1 MDCNHIPLTAMHPWN
16 ELEQRFLGFTN
27 TVKEILDSINVV
39 VDDEEVPAY
48 ITDNVSNLTVGLKQ
62 YVSICEDEIASAM
75 GSKIAHDYGANSLQQ
90 TTGTLIIGDD
100 YTVQLPR
107 YVIGLLGWEA
117 GDSLHWEIK
126 DDNTAVIRKLD

>member
-1 MDCNHIPLTAMHPWN
+1 MHPWN
-16 ELEQRFLGFTN
+16 ELEQRFLRFTN
-27 TVKEILDSINVV
+27 TVREFTDSIILA
-39 VDDEEVPAY
+39 VDDDEVPSH
-48 ITDNVSNLTVGLKQ
+48 TVDNVSNLAVGLKQ
-62 YVSICEDEIASAM
+62 YVITCEDEIASAI

-107 YVIGLLGWEA
+107 YIIGLLGWEA

>member
-1 MDCNHIPLTAMHPWN
+1 MHPWD
-16 ELEQRFLGFTN
+16 ELEQRFLRFTN
-27 TVKEILDSINVV
+27 TVKELTESVMMA
-39 VDDEEVPAY
+39 VDDDRVPVA
-48 ITDNVSNLTVGLKQ
+48 IVDDVSNLTIGLKQ
-62 YVSICEDEIASAM
+62 YVITCEDEIASAM
-75 GSKIAHDYGANSLQQ
+75 ESKIAHDYGANSLQQ

-107 YVIGLLGWEA
+107 YVIELLGWGA

>member
-1 MDCNHIPLTAMHPWN
+1 MHSWN
-16 ELEQRFLGFTN
+16 ELEQRFLRLTN
-27 TVKEILDSINVV
+27 TVREFTDSIILA
-39 VDDEEVPAY
+39 VDDEEVPSH
-48 ITDNVSNLTVGLKQ
+48 TVDNVSNLAVGLKQ
-62 YVSICEDEIASAM
+62 YVITCEDEIASAI
-75 GSKIAHDYGANSLQQ
+75 GSKIAHDYGANPLQQ

-107 YVIGLLGWEA
+107 YVIELLGWGA

>member
-1 MDCNHIPLTAMHPWN
+1 MHPWN
-16 ELEQRFLGFTN
+16 ELEQRFLRFTN
-27 TVKEILDSINVV
+27 TVREFTDSIILA
-39 VDDEEVPAY
+39 VDDEEVPY
-48 ITDNVSNLTVGLKQ
+48 HTVDNVSNLAVGLKQ
-62 YVSICEDEIASAM
+62 YVITCEDEIASAIE
-75 GSKIAHDYGANSLQQ
+75 SKIAHDYGANSLQQ

-107 YVIGLLGWEA
+107 YIIGLLGWEA

>member
-1 MDCNHIPLTAMHPWN
+1 MHPWN
-16 ELEQRFLGFTN
+16 ELEQRFLRFTN
-27 TVKEILDSINVV
+27 TVREFTDSIILA
-39 VDDEEVPAY
+39 VDDEEVPSH
-48 ITDNVSNLTVGLKQ
+48 TVDNVSNLAVGLKQ
-62 YVSICEDEIASAM
+62 YVITCEDEIASAIE
-75 GSKIAHDYGANSLQQ
+75 SKIAHDYGANSLQQ

-107 YVIGLLGWEA
+107 YIIGLLGWEA

>member
-1 MDCNHIPLTAMHPWN
+1 MHPWN
-16 ELEQRFLGFTN
+16 ELEQRFLRFTN
-27 TVKEILDSINVV
+27 TVREFTDSIILA
-39 VDDEEVPAY
+39 VDDEEVPSH
-48 ITDNVSNLTVGLKQ
+48 TVDNVSNLAVGLKQ
-62 YVSICEDEIASAM
+62 YVITCEDEIASAI

-107 YVIGLLGWEA
+107 YIIGLLGWEA

>member
-1 MDCNHIPLTAMHPWN
+1 MHPWN
-16 ELEQRFLGFTN
+16 ELEQRFLRFTN
-27 TVKEILDSINVV
+27 TVREFTDSIILAVY
-39 VDDEEVPAY
+39 DEEVPSH
-48 ITDNVSNLTVGLKQ
+48 TVDNVSNLAVGLKQ
-62 YVSICEDEIASAM
+62 YVITCEDEIASAIE
-75 GSKIAHDYGANSLQQ
+75 SKIAHDYGANSLQQ

-107 YVIGLLGWEA
+107 YIIGLLGWEA

>member
-1 MDCNHIPLTAMHPWN
+1 MHPWD
-16 ELEQRFLGFTN
+16 ELEQRFLRFTT
-27 TVKEILDSINVV
+27 TVKEFIETIAVA
-39 VDDEEVPAY
+39 VDDDLVPAKVV
-48 ITDNVSNLTVGLKQ
+48 DNVSNLTVGLKQ
-62 YVSICEDEIASAM
+62 YVITCEDEIASAI
-75 GSKIAHDYGANSLQQ
+75 GSKIAHDYGANPLQQ

-107 YVIGLLGWEA
+107 YIIGLLGWEA